1 MTVSV
6 SGRQKRDRYIDGR
19 TFRKTGS
26 GVSFGD
32 VSVTAHSIEDAL
44 TSVKNT
50 RGIKKLC
57 FSGKEKKDVYTLAG
71 GAML

>member
-1 MTVSV
+1 MTASV
-6 SGRQKRDRYIDGR
+6 SGRQKRDRYIGGG

-26 GVSFGD
+26 DLTTGD
-32 VSVTAHSIEDAL
+32 VSATAHSIEDAL

-50 RGIKKLC
+50 RGIKRSV
-57 FSGKEKKDVYTLAG
+57 FSGKEKKNVYTLAG